1 VGSKQLQLNLRLT
14 FDQLLLSKKIAQQNT
29 QINQQSGASAVN
41 PLLAKLAR
49 GVDQGYNKKKQE
61 GEYLK
66 KRMAELGALTP
77 AEQVKRLKQL
87 INE

>member
-49 GVDQGYNKKKQE
+49 GVD
-61 GEYLK
+61 
-66 KRMAELGALTP
+66 
-77 AEQVKRLKQL
+77 
-87 INE
+87 